1 MTNLDEH
8 TVGIWMVTH
17 RRDQNQVQDAFIF
30 KGKKYPKSRI
40 FQNFSFDGKNDMI

>member
-8 TVGIWMVTH
+8 TVGIRMVTH

-30 KGKKYPKSRI
+30 KGKNIR
-40 FQNFSFDGKNDMI
+40 NHESFRTLVLMEKMT